1 MNVVDIGIIAVLLV
15 SGLLAFARGF
25 VREVLAVAGWVGAA
39 FAALYAFPYVQPVAR
54 QYIGIALV
62 ADVAAGLGVF
72 VATLLLLSVASHA
85 ISVRVRESALGAVDR
100 SLGFVFGLVRGAVI
114 VSIAY
119 LLLAWALPPGQQP
132 AWLREA
138 RVMPLV
144 ERGGD
149 LLLRLVPAATRR
161 QGERAADDIGRTA
174 RPAAE
179 TARTLYRLTVPK
191 GQDGEPD
198 SDEQSGYKTEDR
210 RALDNLIRGQQ
221 Q

>member
-1 MNVVDIGIIAVLLV
+1 MNVVDIGIIAILVV

-25 VREVLAVAGWVGAA
+25 VREVLAVVGWVGAA
-39 FAALYAFPYVQPVAR
+39 FAALYAFPYLQPIAR
-54 QYIGIALV
+54 QYIGITLV
-62 ADVAAGLGVF
+62 ADVTAGLGVF
-72 VATLLLLSVASHA
+72 VTALLLLSVASHA

-114 VSIAY
+114 VCIAY
-119 LLLAWALPPGQQP
+119 LLLAWALPPSQQP

-144 ERGGD
+144 ERGSD
-149 LLLRLVPAATRR
+149 LLLRLAPAGTRQ
-161 QGERAADDIGRTA
+161 QGERAVDDIGRTA

-179 TARTLYRLTVPK
+179 TARTIYRLTVPK
-191 GQDGEPD
+191 GTDGTPD
-198 SDEQSGYKTEDR
+198 SDGQSGYKTEDR